1 MSSCNPQNK
10 DLPQRMRRFHNAAQ
24 KVINDRHPKYG
35 ESWKSEGI
43 LGVALQLINCLRRTK
58 SMTWDKHDVEELP
71 AAGDLLNLAVDVS
84 NYAAMLWLLVDEEY
98 DDPEIWDGVER
109 ASTT

>member
-1 MSSCNPQNK
+1 M
-10 DLPQRMRRFHNAAQ
+10 ATQ
-24 KVINDRHPKYG
+24 KVINNRYPKYG

-58 SMTWDKHDVEELP
+58 SMTWDDHSLGNGKHALP
-71 AAGDLLNLAVDVS
+71 AKEDLLNLAVDVS

-98 DDPEIWDGVER
+98 DDPEVWDGVER